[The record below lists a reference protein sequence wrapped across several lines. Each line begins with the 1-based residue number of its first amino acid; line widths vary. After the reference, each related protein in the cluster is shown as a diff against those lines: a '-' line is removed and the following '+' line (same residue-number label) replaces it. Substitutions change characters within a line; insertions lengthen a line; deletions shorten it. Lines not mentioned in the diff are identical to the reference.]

1 MKISCILL
9 SSLLLVA
16 PFAGQA
22 QANADEDAQ
31 IAECIEDNADAG
43 QSDETLQAYCDC
55 ASTAMGTFGQQA
67 VSDWEKTH
75 ADEQESCSKQAG
87 WRY

>member
-1 MKISCILL
+1 MKISTILL

-22 QANADEDAQ
+22 YANADEDAQ
-31 IAECIEDNADAG
+31 IAECIEDNDDAG
-43 QSDETLQAYCDC
+43 QSAETLQAYCDC
-55 ASTAMGTFGQQA
+55 ASTAMGTFGQQT

-75 ADEQESCSKQAG
+75 ADEQEACSKQAG